1 LANPRIVSN
10 SLVIIPTYNEYLN
23 IEALIHRVFS
33 LEVPFDVLVVDD
45 DSPDGTSEVVKKLQ
59 QLFPRLFLI
68 TREHK
73 GGLGT
78 AYITGFNFAL
88 EHDYQYIFQMDADFS
103 HNPRDLVRL
112 YLTCS
117 EENYD
122 LCIGSRYITG
132 VNVVNWPVGR
142 VLLSYCASIYV
153 RFITSLP
160 IMDTTAGFKCY
171 RRRVLESIDLNKIK
185 FVGYAFQ
192 IEMKFATWKQGFRI
206 KEIPIIF
213 TDRTKGE
220 SKLSKGIFKEAVFG
234 VIKMKIRGWMGRYKP
249 LIEPNRLN
257 RADTGDNAGRQEQYQ
272 AYNHESQ

>member
-1 LANPRIVSN
+1 MSN

-23 IEALIHRVFS
+23 IEELINRIFALEI
-33 LEVPFDVLVVDD
+33 PFDILVVDD
-45 DSPDGTSEVVKKLQ
+45 DSPDGTGAVVKKLQ
-59 QLFPRLFLI
+59 QQFKGLHLI
-68 TREHK
+68 IRDNK
-73 GGLGT
+73 SGLGT
-78 AYITGFNFAL
+78 AYIRGFQWAL

-112 YLTCS
+112 YLTCA
-117 EENYD
+117 EEGYD

-171 RRRVLESIDLNKIK
+171 RRCVLESIDLKKIK

-192 IEMKFATWKQGFRI
+192 IEMNFATWKQGFKI
-206 KEIPIIF
+206 KEIPIVF
-213 TDRTKGE
+213 TDRTRGE

-234 VIKMKIRGWMGRYKP
+234 VVKMKIRGWLGRYAP
-249 LIEPNRLN
+249 LVKSDGLN
-257 RADTGDNAGRQEQYQ
+257 RANTGNDPGRQKQYQ
-272 AYNHESQ
+272 AYNQEGQQIK

>member
-1 LANPRIVSN
+1 MTS

-23 IEALIHRVFS
+23 IGDLINQIFALEI
-33 LEVPFDVLVVDD
+33 PFDILVVDD
-45 DSPDGTSEVVKKLQ
+45 DSPDGTGEVVKKLQ
-59 QLFPRLFLI
+59 QQFSGLHLI
-68 TREHK
+68 TREGKH
-73 GGLGT
+73 GLGT
-78 AYITGFNFAL
+78 AYIRGFQWAL

-112 YLTCS
+112 YLTCA
-117 EENYD
+117 EEGYD
-122 LCIGSRYITG
+122 LCVGSRYVTG

-160 IMDTTAGFKCY
+160 IRDTTAGFKCY
-171 RRRVLESIDLNKIK
+171 RRSVLESIDLSKIK

-192 IEMKFATWKQGFRI
+192 IEMKFAAWKQGFKI
-206 KEIPIIF
+206 KEIPIVF

-234 VIKMKIRGWMGRYKP
+234 VVKMKIRGWLGRYAP
-249 LIEPNRLN
+249 LVESNRLN
-257 RADTGDNAGRQEQYQ
+257 GTNSSNNSGGQEQYQ
-272 AYNHESQ
+272 AYNQESQQVK